1 MEDKITMPKTQELLD
16 RKNVKLEDTWDLTPI
31 FENDTAWEIEFDK
44 VTESL
49 KEVSKFQ
56 NTLTQSAQS
65 LLEGLKFR
73 DDMSYRLEHLY
84 VYSHLNFD
92 TDTTNAFYQNM
103 DGKIRG
109 LVSQF
114 SASFS
119 FYDTEILAASEEKI
133 RGYLEENEALSLYKH
148 QFEILFKNRSH
159 ILSEKEERILAS
171 MGQVFSNPS
180 QTFGMI
186 NNADLKLPE
195 VTNDQGEKIQLTH
208 GRYSLFMESQ
218 NRDVRKEAFEGMQ
231 NAFGDMKNTLAST
244 LSGQVKIHN
253 LNANLRGFDSARH
266 AALFANH
273 IDESVFDA
281 LLNGI
286 HDNIDLL
293 HDYVSLRKDALKLDK
308 IEMYDIYVPM
318 VEDVDLKFTYEEAQ
332 EVILD
337 ALKVLGDEYHSVL
350 KRAFKER
357 WVDVYENKGKRS
369 GAYSSGVYGTAP
381 YILMNWQ
388 DNLDN
393 VFTLAHE
400 LGHSVHSY
408 FTRKYQPY
416 IYGDYSIF
424 LAEVASTTNENL
436 LLNYLLEEYKDDEKV
451 TAYLLNHYLDSV
463 KGTVF
468 RQTQFAEF
476 EHLIHTQDQQGQ
488 TLTADYLNNAY
499 FNLNKFY
506 YGEEISSD
514 EIQYEWARIPH
525 FYYNYYVYQ
534 YATGFS
540 AATLFSETIYNG
552 GDVNPYL
559 NFLKAGSHK
568 YPIDVL
574 KDAGVDMTASTAIDT
589 TLETFGRRVKEL
601 RKLIVK

>member
-1 MEDKITMPKTQELLD
+1 MPNTQELLE
-16 RKNVKLEDTWDLTPI
+16 RKDVKLENTWDLTTI
-31 FENDTAWEIEFDK
+31 FANDNEWEQEFK
-44 VTESL
+44 SVSESL
-49 KEVSKFQ
+49 DEVSRFQ
-56 NTLTQSAQS
+56 NNLTQSAEN

-92 TDTTNAFYQNM
+92 TDTTNAYYQNM

-109 LVSQF
+109 LVAKF

-119 FYDTEILAASEEKI
+119 FYDTEILSANESKI
-133 RGYLEENEALSLYKH
+133 KSYLDENEALGLYKH
-148 QFEILFKNRSH
+148 QFDILFKNRSH
-159 ILSEKEERILAS
+159 ILSEKEERLLAS
-171 MGQVFSNPS
+171 FGQVFSNPS

-186 NNADLKLPE
+186 NNADIKLPE
-195 VTNDQGEKIQLTH
+195 VTNDKGEKIQLTH
-208 GRYSLFMESQ
+208 GRYALFMESK
-218 NRDVRKEAFEGMQ
+218 NRDVRKEAFLGMQ
-231 NAFGDMKNTLAST
+231 NAYGGLENTLAST

-253 LNANLRGFDSARH
+253 INADLRGFESARH

-281 LLNGI
+281 LLDGI
-286 HDNIDLL
+286 HDNINLM
-293 HDYVSLRKDALKLDK
+293 HDYVALRKDALKLDE

-332 EVILD
+332 EIILD
-337 ALKVLGDEYHSVL
+337 ALAVLGDEYHSVL
-350 KRAFKER
+350 KRAFSER

-369 GAYSSGVYGTAP
+369 GAYSSGTYGTAP

-393 VFTLAHE
+393 LFTLAHE

-436 LLNYLLEEYKDDEKV
+436 LLNYLLDEYKDDEKV
-451 TAYLLNHYLDSV
+451 KAYLLNHYLDSV

-468 RQTQFAEF
+468 RQTHFAEF
-476 EHLIHTQDQQGQ
+476 EHLIHQEDQKGQ
-488 TLTADYLNNAY
+488 TLTAEYLNNAY
-499 FNLNKFY
+499 HKLNKFY
-506 YGEEISSD
+506 YGEEISTE
-514 EIQYEWARIPH
+514 EIKYEWARIPH
-525 FYYNYYVYQ
+525 FYFNYYVYQ

-552 GDVNPYL
+552 GDVTPYL

-574 KDAGVDMTASTAIDT
+574 KEAGVDMTESTAVDT
-589 TLETFGRRVKEL
+589 TLDTFGKRVKAL
-601 RKLIVK
+601 RELIVK

>member
-1 MEDKITMPKTQELLD
+1 MPKTQELLD

-92 TDTTNAFYQNM
+92 TDTTNAYYQNM

>member
-92 TDTTNAFYQNM
+92 TDTTNAYYQNM

-350 KRAFKER
+350 KSAFKER

-574 KDAGVDMTASTAIDT
+574 KDAGVDMTASTAVDT
-589 TLETFGRRVKEL
+589 TLETFGRRVD
-601 RKLIVK
+601 RKSVV

>member
-1 MEDKITMPKTQELLD
+1 MPKTQELLD

-56 NTLTQSAQS
+56 NTLAQSAQS

-92 TDTTNAFYQNM
+92 TDTTNAYYQNM

-253 LNANLRGFDSARH
+253 LNANLRGFESARH

>member
-92 TDTTNAFYQNM
+92 TDTTNAYYQNM

-574 KDAGVDMTASTAIDT
+574 KDAGVDMTASTAVDT